1 MTVCD
6 NKKKSPI
13 RKGTLEFNSSGA
25 LVKTT
30 QQSIADVV
38 FEEHC
43 NNNVMIF
50 VSLFPRKRDEFAM
63 LSSAG
68 IVSSGCKVVS
78 GRKWGVLSS
87 SRAENVV
94 NIRKHP

>member
-13 RKGTLEFNSSGA
+13 LRGTLKFNSSVA

-38 FEEHC
+38 FEERC

-50 VSLFPRKRDEFAM
+50 VSLFPRNKRRDEFAM
-63 LSSAG
+63 LSSTG
-68 IVSSGCKVVS
+68 IVPSGCKVAS
-78 GRKWGVLSS
+78 G
-87 SRAENVV
+87 
-94 NIRKHP
+94 

>member
-13 RKGTLEFNSSGA
+13 SKGTLEFNSSGA

-38 FEEHC
+38 FEDTVKTFHDF
-43 NNNVMIF
+43 F
-50 VSLFPRKRDEFAM
+50 V
-63 LSSAG
+63 
-68 IVSSGCKVVS
+68 VVAP
-78 GRKWGVLSS
+78 K
-87 SRAENVV
+87 N
-94 NIRKHP
+94 